1 MNVHELQPDEARYL
15 LYSIKKTL
23 REKDNIPS
31 TQVQFYE
38 STSRLLREKLERI
51 DRAGDGNIEPPARD
65 KFAKVRPTWYDITQ
79 PAFQN
84 YPPSDT

>member
-23 REKDNIPS
+23 REKDNIPT

-38 STSRLLREKLERI
+38 STFRLLREKLERI
-51 DRAGDGNIEPPARD
+51 DRAGDGNIDPPSRD
-65 KFAKVRPTWYDITQ
+65 KFAKVRPTWYDVTKR
-79 PAFQN
+79 AFEN